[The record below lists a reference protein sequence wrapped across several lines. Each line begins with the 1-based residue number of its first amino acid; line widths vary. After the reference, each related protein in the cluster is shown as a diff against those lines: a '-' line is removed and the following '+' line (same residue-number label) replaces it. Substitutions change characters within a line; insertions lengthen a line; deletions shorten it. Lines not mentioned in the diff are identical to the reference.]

1 MKYSSIESFVNFCDE
16 YQIANENFI
25 STIKSKFKQ
34 MLLTLVKAIEK
45 MVKKCKDSKLKRSI
59 LNLLQKAKRA
69 LGDVEKIKTDDDIQE
84 VKETIDEVQEEVEII
99 KDKLEGLSER
109 EEFETHD
116 TSIPDFVKIEKNR
129 GINRFVNIVNIS
141 DNMFEILNS
150 HIKTMREALTF
161 PEYKS
166 ALNAFKSI
174 LKLPDACTINAI
186 SKEHGKDPDSNKIH
200 FYYTQDAKPIPN
212 KNYQLLHS
220 TVTDN
225 ITQLIPAWKSNDGY
239 FYNSPRVYFATMPVD
254 RMGHRLNEKDGK
266 LSGFDLNTGH
276 NTTMH
281 VYTPSIEFNK
291 VCADTTL
298 SNFRKIGSVYIET
311 ETPIPV
317 TQLK

>member
-1 MKYSSIESFVNFCDE
+1 MDTNSVESFISFCDDML
-16 YQIANENFI
+16 IAEESFLF
-25 STIKSKFKQ
+25 TIKNKLKQ
-34 MLLTLVKAIEK
+34 ALLTIVKAIEK
-45 MVKKCKDSKLKRSI
+45 LIKKCKDSKLKRII
-59 LNLLQKAKRA
+59 LKLLSKAKRA

-109 EEFETHD
+109 EEFETCD

-141 DNMFEILNS
+141 DNMFELLTS
-150 HIKTMREALTF
+150 HIKTMKEASTF

-174 LKLPDACTINAI
+174 LKLPDACTINTI
-186 SKEHGKDPDSNKIH
+186 SEEYGKDPDSNKIH

-225 ITQLIPAWKSNDGY
+225 ITQLIPTWKSNDGY

-254 RMGHRLNEKDGK
+254 RMGHQLNEKDGK

-276 NTTMH
+276 DTTMH